1 MNKCNLKISK
11 DNSRGYEDEDSMSS
25 LSTSSSLSHSS
36 AASDQSGKIPPSA
49 WKTLGILSCIATMVM
64 YAETMLI
71 PAIPD
76 LISHF
81 HVSYTMSSWVLTAY
95 LVSGAVMTPIAGK
108 LSDIYGKKKILL
120 IVMLV
125 YAVGV
130 SIAGLAPTFEL
141 MLLARAIQG
150 IGMSM
155 FPIAFSIVRDQFP
168 RAKISIG
175 QGVITSMFASGAII
189 GLIVGGFIIQNYGW
203 QATFFTIIPIA
214 FALLFVIRKYIT
226 IGSNI
231 EGSSEV
237 SIASQDTAIV
247 NSEIKNQERKTKD
260 SSSAGTNTTDE
271 SRRIDI
277 LGAVTLAITI
287 ISLLLSIT
295 LFETS
300 AGNGSLGANI
310 DQNIIEGP
318 LGLSSSEIWL
328 TTLVVVGVVSSVV
341 FVIVERRAKNPLVD
355 FRLLFDKVVLPANLM
370 ILIVGLSMF
379 MVFETIPILVR
390 NPIPLGFGESAL
402 GVGNVQLPFAI
413 VLLIFGPT
421 SGFIISRLGSIK
433 PIIAGSVITSAGFF
447 ALWLVHSNPFC
458 VSAGL
463 AVLSVGLSLTSVG
476 AMNIVILATPPKYS
490 GISLGMTS
498 LLRIVGSSVGPVVA
512 SVYLQTLQ
520 SRISIGSGIFGSF
533 PSQESF
539 GLVFLTAAV
548 ASLVSVGLALTLRS
562 ILSKIHIP
570 NLS

>member
-1 MNKCNLKISK
+1 LKISK
-11 DNSRGYEDEDSMSS
+11 DNPRRYEDEDSMSS

-36 AASDQSGKIPPSA
+36 AASDQSGKISPSA

-120 IVMLV
+120 IVMLI

-141 MLLARAIQG
+141 MLLARAVQG

-203 QATFFTIIPIA
+203 QATFFTIIPVA
-214 FALLFVIRKYIT
+214 FALLFVIRKYI
-226 IGSNI
+226 IIRSDI
-231 EGSSEV
+231 ESSSEV
-237 SIASQDTAIV
+237 SIANQDTVIV
-247 NSEIKNQERKTKD
+247 NPEIMNEERKMKD
-260 SSSAGTNTTDE
+260 STSVGTNIVDE

-277 LGAVTLAITI
+277 LGAVTLAIAI

-300 AGNGSLGANI
+300 AGNGSLGTNVDENTI
-310 DQNIIEGP
+310 VGP
-318 LGLSSSEIWL
+318 LGLSSEIWL

-421 SGFIISRLGSIK
+421 SGFIISKLGSIK

-447 ALWLVHSNPFC
+447 ALWLVHSNPIC

-512 SVYLQTLQ
+512 AVYLQTLQ

-539 GLVFLTAAV
+539 GFVFLTAAV

>member
-1 MNKCNLKISK
+1 MKISK
-11 DNSRGYEDEDSMSS
+11 DNPRGYEDEDSMSS

-310 DQNIIEGP
+310 DQGP

-328 TTLVVVGVVSSVV
+328 STLVVVGVVSSVV
-341 FVIVERRAKNPLVD
+341 FVMVERRAKNPLVD

-379 MVFETIPILVR
+379 MVFETVPILVR

-433 PIIAGSVITSAGFF
+433 PIIAGSDITSAGFF
-447 ALWLVHSNPFC
+447 ALWIVHSNTFC

-463 AVLSVGLSLTSVG
+463 SVLSVGLSLTSVG

-512 SVYLQTLQ
+512 AVYLQTLQ

-548 ASLVSVGLALTLRS
+548 ASLVSVGLALALRS

>member
-1 MNKCNLKISK
+1 LKISK
-11 DNSRGYEDEDSMSS
+11 DNSRGYGDEDSTSF
-25 LSTSSSLSHSS
+25 LSTSSSLSRSS
-36 AASDQSGKIPPSA
+36 GQSEKIPLSA

-120 IVMLV
+120 IVMLI

-141 MLLARAIQG
+141 MLLARAVQG

-168 RAKISIG
+168 RVKISIG

-203 QATFFTIIPIA
+203 QATFFTIIPVA
-214 FALLFVIRKYIT
+214 FALLFVIRKYII
-226 IGSNI
+226 IGSDI
-231 EGSSEV
+231 ESSSEV
-237 SIASQDTAIV
+237 SIASQDTVIV
-247 NSEIKNQERKTKD
+247 NPEIMNEERKMKD
-260 SSSAGTNTTDE
+260 STSAGTNIVDE

-277 LGAVTLAITI
+277 LGAVTLAIAI

-300 AGNGSLGANI
+300 AGNGSLGTNVDENTIVA
-310 DQNIIEGP
+310 P
-318 LGLSSSEIWL
+318 LGLSSEIWL

-370 ILIVGLSMF
+370 ILVVGLSMF

-421 SGFIISRLGSIK
+421 SGFIISKLGSIK

-447 ALWLVHSNPFC
+447 ALWLVHSNPIC

-512 SVYLQTLQ
+512 AVYLQTIQ

-539 GLVFLTAAV
+539 GLVFLTAAI
-548 ASLVSVGLALTLRS
+548 ASLVSVGLALSLRS

>member
-1 MNKCNLKISK
+1 MKISK
-11 DNSRGYEDEDSMSS
+11 DNPRGYGDEDSTSFPSTSS
-25 LSTSSSLSHSS
+25 LSRSSSV
-36 AASDQSGKIPPSA
+36 SGQLEKIPLSA
-49 WKTLGILSCIATMVM
+49 WKTLGILSFLATMVM

-108 LSDIYGKKKILL
+108 LSDIYGKKKMLL

-155 FPIAFSIVRDQFP
+155 FPIAFGIVRDQFP

-203 QATFFTIIPIA
+203 QATFFTIIPVA
-214 FALLFVIRKYIT
+214 FALLIVIRKYIT
-226 IGSNI
+226 VGSNI
-231 EGSSEV
+231 ESSSGN
-237 SIASQDTAIV
+237 SIASQDTVIV
-247 NSEIKNQERKTKD
+247 NSEIKNEAAKTK
-260 SSSAGTNTTDE
+260 SSKSVESIIVGE

-277 LGAVTLAITI
+277 LGAVTLAIAI

-300 AGNGSLGANI
+300 AGNGSLRAHAEEK
-310 DQNIIEGP
+310 IIVGP
-318 LGLSSSEIWL
+318 LGLSSSEIWVI
-328 TTLVVVGVVSSVV
+328 TLVVIGVVSSLI

-421 SGFIISRLGSIK
+421 SGFIISRLGSVK
-433 PIIAGSVITSAGFF
+433 PIIAGSVITSTGFF
-447 ALWLVHSNPFC
+447 ALWLVHSNPFF

-548 ASLVSVGLALTLRS
+548 VSLISVGLALTLRS

>member
-1 MNKCNLKISK
+1 
-11 DNSRGYEDEDSMSS
+11 
-25 LSTSSSLSHSS
+25 
-36 AASDQSGKIPPSA
+36 
-49 WKTLGILSCIATMVM
+49 MVM

-108 LSDIYGKKKILL
+108 LSDIYGKKKMLL

-155 FPIAFSIVRDQFP
+155 FPIAFGIVRDQFP

-203 QATFFTIIPIA
+203 QATFFTIIPVA

-226 IGSNI
+226 VGSNI
-231 EGSSEV
+231 ESSSGN
-237 SIASQDTAIV
+237 SIASQDTVIV
-247 NSEIKNQERKTKD
+247 NSEIKNEAAKT
-260 SSSAGTNTTDE
+260 SSKSVESIKVGE

-277 LGAVTLAITI
+277 LGAVTLAVAI

-300 AGNGSLGANI
+300 AGNGSLRAHAEEK
-310 DQNIIEGP
+310 IIVGP
-318 LGLSSSEIWL
+318 LGLSSSEIWVI
-328 TTLVVVGVVSSVV
+328 TLVVIGVVSSLI

-421 SGFIISRLGSIK
+421 SGFIISRLGSVK
-433 PIIAGSVITSAGFF
+433 PIIAGSVITSTGFF
-447 ALWLVHSNPFC
+447 ALWLVHSNPFF

-476 AMNIVILATPPKYS
+476 AMNIVILATPQKYT

-512 SVYLQTLQ
+512 AVYLQTLQ

-548 ASLVSVGLALTLRS
+548 VSLISVGLALTLRS

>member
-1 MNKCNLKISK
+1 
-11 DNSRGYEDEDSMSS
+11 
-25 LSTSSSLSHSS
+25 
-36 AASDQSGKIPPSA
+36 
-49 WKTLGILSCIATMVM
+49 
-64 YAETMLI
+64 
-71 PAIPD
+71 
-76 LISHF
+76 
-81 HVSYTMSSWVLTAY
+81 MSSWVLTAY

-108 LSDIYGKKKILL
+108 LSDIYGKKKMLL

-155 FPIAFSIVRDQFP
+155 FPIAFGIVRDQFP

-203 QATFFTIIPIA
+203 QATFFTIIPVA

-226 IGSNI
+226 VGSNI
-231 EGSSEV
+231 ESSSGN
-237 SIASQDTAIV
+237 SIASQDTVIV
-247 NSEIKNQERKTKD
+247 NPENKNEVAKTK
-260 SSSAGTNTTDE
+260 SSKSVESITVGE

-277 LGAVTLAITI
+277 LGAVTLAIAI

-300 AGNGSLGANI
+300 AGNGSLRAHAEEK
-310 DQNIIEGP
+310 IIVGP
-318 LGLSSSEIWL
+318 LGLSSSEIWVI
-328 TTLVVVGVVSSVV
+328 TLVVIGVVSSLI

-421 SGFIISRLGSIK
+421 SGFIISRLGSVK
-433 PIIAGSVITSAGFF
+433 PIIAGSVITSTGFF
-447 ALWLVHSNPFC
+447 ALWLVHSNPFF

-476 AMNIVILATPPKYS
+476 AMNIVILATPQKYT

-512 SVYLQTLQ
+512 AVYLQTLQ

-548 ASLVSVGLALTLRS
+548 VSLISVGLALTLRS

>member
-1 MNKCNLKISK
+1 
-11 DNSRGYEDEDSMSS
+11 
-25 LSTSSSLSHSS
+25 
-36 AASDQSGKIPPSA
+36 
-49 WKTLGILSCIATMVM
+49 M

-81 HVSYTMSSWVLTAY
+81 HVSYTLSSWVLTAY

-108 LSDIYGKKKILL
+108 LSDIYGKKKLLL

-155 FPIAFSIVRDQFP
+155 FPIAFGIVRDQFP

-175 QGVITSMFASGAII
+175 QGVITSMFAFGAII

-203 QATFFTIIPIA
+203 QATFFTIIPVA
-214 FALLFVIRKYIT
+214 FALLFVIRKYII
-226 IGSNI
+226 IGNK
-231 EGSSEV
+231 SSEI
-237 SIASQDTAIV
+237 STASQDTVIV
-247 NSEIKNQERKTKD
+247 NSKFKNEVRKTK
-260 SSSAGTNTTDE
+260 SSNSVGTITAEE

-277 LGAVTLAITI
+277 LGAVTLAIAI

-300 AGNGSLGANI
+300 SGNGPPRANAEE
-310 DQNIIEGP
+310 NIIVGI
-318 LGLSSSEIWL
+318 LSLSSAEIWL
-328 TTLVVVGVVSSVV
+328 TTLVVIGVVSTVV

-355 FRLLFDKVVLPANLM
+355 FRLLFDRVVLPANLM

-390 NPIPLGFGESAL
+390 NPTPLGFGESAL

-463 AVLSVGLSLTSVG
+463 AVLAVGLSLTSVG

-512 SVYLQTLQ
+512 AAYLQTLQ

>member
-1 MNKCNLKISK
+1 LKIFK
-11 DNSRGYEDEDSMSS
+11 DNSSGYEDEDSTSF
-25 LSTSSSLSHSS
+25 LSTSSSLSRSS
-36 AASDQSGKIPPSA
+36 AASGQSEKIPLSA

-120 IVMLV
+120 IVMLI

-141 MLLARAIQG
+141 MLLARAVQG

-168 RAKISIG
+168 RVKISIG

-203 QATFFTIIPIA
+203 QATFFTIIPVA
-214 FALLFVIRKYIT
+214 FALLFVIRKYII
-226 IGSNI
+226 IGSDI
-231 EGSSEV
+231 ESSSEV
-237 SIASQDTAIV
+237 SIASQDTVIV
-247 NSEIKNQERKTKD
+247 NPEIMNEERKMKD
-260 SSSAGTNTTDE
+260 STSAGTNIVDE

-277 LGAVTLAITI
+277 LGAVTLAIAI

-300 AGNGSLGANI
+300 AGNGSLGTNVDENTIVA
-310 DQNIIEGP
+310 P
-318 LGLSSSEIWL
+318 LGLSSEIWL

-421 SGFIISRLGSIK
+421 SGFIISKLGSIK

-447 ALWLVHSNPFC
+447 ALWLVHSNPIC

-512 SVYLQTLQ
+512 AVYLQTIQ

-539 GLVFLTAAV
+539 GLVFLTAAI
-548 ASLVSVGLALTLRS
+548 ASLVSVGLALSLRS

>member
-1 MNKCNLKISK
+1 MKISK
-11 DNSRGYEDEDSMSS
+11 DNPRGYEDEDSMTS
-25 LSTSSSLSHSS
+25 LSTSSSLSHST
-36 AASDQSGKIPPSA
+36 AASDQSGKIPLYA

-203 QATFFTIIPIA
+203 QATFFTIIPVA

-226 IGSNI
+226 IGSYI
-231 EGSSEV
+231 EGSSEAP
-237 SIASQDTAIV
+237 IASRETVIV

-260 SSSAGTNTTDE
+260 RNSAGTNPTDE

-277 LGAVTLAITI
+277 LGAVTLAIAI

-300 AGNGSLGANI
+300 AGNGSLGANL
-310 DQNIIEGP
+310 DQNIIVGP
-318 LGLSSSEIWL
+318 LGFSSSEIWL

-476 AMNIVILATPPKYS
+476 AMNIVILATPQKYS

-512 SVYLQTLQ
+512 AVYLQTLQ

-548 ASLVSVGLALTLRS
+548 ASLVSVGLALALRS

>member
-1 MNKCNLKISK
+1 LKIFK
-11 DNSRGYEDEDSMSS
+11 DNSSGYEDEDSTSF
-25 LSTSSSLSHSS
+25 LSTSSSLSRSS
-36 AASDQSGKIPPSA
+36 AASGQSEKIPLSA

-120 IVMLV
+120 IVMLI

-141 MLLARAIQG
+141 MLLARAVQG

-168 RAKISIG
+168 RVKISIG

-203 QATFFTIIPIA
+203 QATFFTIIPVA
-214 FALLFVIRKYIT
+214 FALLFVIRKYII
-226 IGSNI
+226 IGSDI
-231 EGSSEV
+231 ESSSEV
-237 SIASQDTAIV
+237 SIASQDTVIV
-247 NSEIKNQERKTKD
+247 NPEIMNEERKMKD
-260 SSSAGTNTTDE
+260 STSAGTNIVDE

-277 LGAVTLAITI
+277 LGAVTLAIAI

-300 AGNGSLGANI
+300 AGNGSLGTNVDENTI
-310 DQNIIEGP
+310 VGP
-318 LGLSSSEIWL
+318 LGLSSEIWL

-370 ILIVGLSMF
+370 ILVVGLSMF

-421 SGFIISRLGSIK
+421 SGFIISKLGSIK

-447 ALWLVHSNPFC
+447 ALWLVHSNPIC

-512 SVYLQTLQ
+512 AVYLQTIQ

-539 GLVFLTAAV
+539 GLVFLTAAI
-548 ASLVSVGLALTLRS
+548 ASLVSVGLALSLRS

>member
-1 MNKCNLKISK
+1 MKISK
-11 DNSRGYEDEDSMSS
+11 DNPRGYGDEDSTSF
-25 LSTSSSLSHSS
+25 LSTSSSLSRSS
-36 AASDQSGKIPPSA
+36 AASGQLEKIPLSA

-141 MLLARAIQG
+141 MLLARAVQG

-203 QATFFTIIPIA
+203 QATFFTIIPVA
-214 FALLFVIRKYIT
+214 FALLFVIRKFIDYWK
-226 IGSNI
+226 S
-231 EGSSEV
+231 SSEDIV
-237 SIASQDTAIV
+237 SIASQDTVIV
-247 NSEIKNQERKTKD
+247 NPEIMNEERKTKD
-260 SSSAGTNTTDE
+260 ITSAGTNIADE

-277 LGAVTLAITI
+277 LGAVTLAIAI

-300 AGNGSLGANI
+300 AGNGSLGTNVDENTI
-310 DQNIIEGP
+310 VGP
-318 LGLSSSEIWL
+318 LGLSSEIWL

-498 LLRIVGSSVGPVVA
+498 LLRIVGSSVGPVVR
-512 SVYLQTLQ
+512 Q
-520 SRISIGSGIFGSF
+520 STCRLFN
-533 PSQESF
+533 QE
-539 GLVFLTAAV
+539 
-548 ASLVSVGLALTLRS
+548 
-562 ILSKIHIP
+562 
-570 NLS
+570 

>member
-1 MNKCNLKISK
+1 MKISK
-11 DNSRGYEDEDSMSS
+11 DNPREYGDEDSMSS

-36 AASDQSGKIPPSA
+36 AALGQSGKIPLSA

-141 MLLARAIQG
+141 MLLARAVQG

-155 FPIAFSIVRDQFP
+155 FPIAFGIVRDQFP

-203 QATFFTIIPIA
+203 QTTFFTIIPVA
-214 FALLFVIRKYIT
+214 FALLFVIRKYII
-226 IGSNI
+226 IGSNY
-231 EGSSEV
+231 ESSSEI
-237 SIASQDTAIV
+237 STASQDTVTV
-247 NSEIKNQERKTKD
+247 NSEIKNEVRKTK
-260 SSSAGTNTTDE
+260 SSNSVRTNIADE

-277 LGAVTLAITI
+277 LGAVTLAIAI

-300 AGNGSLGANI
+300 AGNGSLHANAEE
-310 DQNIIEGP
+310 NIIVGR
-318 LGLSSSEIWL
+318 LGLSSSEI
-328 TTLVVVGVVSSVV
+328 
-341 FVIVERRAKNPLVD
+341 
-355 FRLLFDKVVLPANLM
+355 
-370 ILIVGLSMF
+370 
-379 MVFETIPILVR
+379 
-390 NPIPLGFGESAL
+390 
-402 GVGNVQLPFAI
+402 
-413 VLLIFGPT
+413 
-421 SGFIISRLGSIK
+421 
-433 PIIAGSVITSAGFF
+433 
-447 ALWLVHSNPFC
+447 
-458 VSAGL
+458 
-463 AVLSVGLSLTSVG
+463 
-476 AMNIVILATPPKYS
+476 
-490 GISLGMTS
+490 
-498 LLRIVGSSVGPVVA
+498 
-512 SVYLQTLQ
+512 
-520 SRISIGSGIFGSF
+520 
-533 PSQESF
+533 
-539 GLVFLTAAV
+539 
-548 ASLVSVGLALTLRS
+548 
-562 ILSKIHIP
+562 
-570 NLS
+570 

>member
-1 MNKCNLKISK
+1 LKISK
-11 DNSRGYEDEDSMSS
+11 DNPGGYAEGDSMGSPP
-25 LSTSSSLSHSS
+25 TSSSLSHSS
-36 AASDQSGKIPPSA
+36 ASSGQLGKIPLSA
-49 WKTLGILSCIATMVM
+49 WKTLGILSFLATMVM

-81 HVSYTMSSWVLTAY
+81 HVSYTLSSWVLTAY

-108 LSDIYGKKKILL
+108 LSDIYGKKKLLL

-155 FPIAFSIVRDQFP
+155 FPIAFGIVRDQFP

-175 QGVITSMFASGAII
+175 QGVITSMFAFGAII

-203 QATFFTIIPIA
+203 QATFFTIIPVA
-214 FALLFVIRKYIT
+214 FALLFVIRKYII
-226 IGSNI
+226 IGNK
-231 EGSSEV
+231 SSEI
-237 SIASQDTAIV
+237 STASQDTVIV
-247 NSEIKNQERKTKD
+247 NSKFKNEVRKTK
-260 SSSAGTNTTDE
+260 SSNSMGTITAEE

-277 LGAVTLAITI
+277 LGAVTLAIAI

-300 AGNGSLGANI
+300 SGNGPPRANAEE
-310 DQNIIEGP
+310 NIIVGI
-318 LGLSSSEIWL
+318 LGLSSAEIWL
-328 TTLVVVGVVSSVV
+328 TTLVVIGVVSTVV

-355 FRLLFDKVVLPANLM
+355 FRLLFDRVVLPANLM

-390 NPIPLGFGESAL
+390 NPTPLGFGESAL
-402 GVGNVQLPFAI
+402 GVGSVQLPFAI

-463 AVLSVGLSLTSVG
+463 AVLAVGLSLTSVG

-512 SVYLQTLQ
+512 AAYLQTLQ

>member
-1 MNKCNLKISK
+1 LKIFK
-11 DNSRGYEDEDSMSS
+11 DNSSGYEDEDSTSF
-25 LSTSSSLSHSS
+25 LSTSSSLSRSS
-36 AASDQSGKIPPSA
+36 AASGQSEKIPLSA

-120 IVMLV
+120 IVMLI

-141 MLLARAIQG
+141 MLLARAVQG

-168 RAKISIG
+168 RVKISIG

-203 QATFFTIIPIA
+203 QATFFTIIPVA
-214 FALLFVIRKYIT
+214 FALLFVIRKYII
-226 IGSNI
+226 IGSDI
-231 EGSSEV
+231 ESSSEV
-237 SIASQDTAIV
+237 SIASQDTVIV
-247 NSEIKNQERKTKD
+247 NPEIMNEERKMKD
-260 SSSAGTNTTDE
+260 STSAGTNIVDE

-277 LGAVTLAITI
+277 LGAVTLAIAI

-300 AGNGSLGANI
+300 AGNGSLGTNVDENTI
-310 DQNIIEGP
+310 VGP
-318 LGLSSSEIWL
+318 LGLSSEIWL

-370 ILIVGLSMF
+370 ILVVGLSMF

-421 SGFIISRLGSIK
+421 SGFIISKLGSIK

-447 ALWLVHSNPFC
+447 ALWLVHSNPIC

-512 SVYLQTLQ
+512 AVYLQTLQ

-539 GLVFLTAAV
+539 GLVFLTAAI
-548 ASLVSVGLALTLRS
+548 ASLVSVGLALSLRS

>member
-1 MNKCNLKISK
+1 MKISK
-11 DNSRGYEDEDSMSS
+11 DNPRGYGDEDSTSF
-25 LSTSSSLSHSS
+25 LSTSSSLSRSS
-36 AASDQSGKIPPSA
+36 AASGQLEKIPLSA

-141 MLLARAIQG
+141 MLLARAVQG

-203 QATFFTIIPIA
+203 QATFFTIIPVA
-214 FALLFVIRKYIT
+214 FALLFVIRKFII
-226 IGSNI
+226 IGGDI
-231 EGSSEV
+231 ESSSEDIV
-237 SIASQDTAIV
+237 SIASQDTVIV
-247 NSEIKNQERKTKD
+247 NPEIMNEERKTKD
-260 SSSAGTNTTDE
+260 ITSAGTNIADE

-277 LGAVTLAITI
+277 LGAVTLAIAI

-300 AGNGSLGANI
+300 AGNESLGTKVDENTI
-310 DQNIIEGP
+310 VGP
-318 LGLSSSEIWL
+318 LGLSSEIWL

-512 SVYLQTLQ
+512 AVYLQTIQ

-548 ASLVSVGLALTLRS
+548 ASLVSVGLALLLRS

>member
-1 MNKCNLKISK
+1 MKISK
-11 DNSRGYEDEDSMSS
+11 DNPRGYGDEDSTSF
-25 LSTSSSLSHSS
+25 LSTSSSLSRSS
-36 AASDQSGKIPPSA
+36 AASGQLEKIPLSA

-64 YAETMLI
+64 YSETMLI

-141 MLLARAIQG
+141 MLLARAVQG

-203 QATFFTIIPIA
+203 QATFFTIIPVA
-214 FALLFVIRKYIT
+214 FALLFVIRKFII
-226 IGSNI
+226 IGGDI
-231 EGSSEV
+231 ESSSEDIV
-237 SIASQDTAIV
+237 SIASQDTVIV
-247 NSEIKNQERKTKD
+247 NPEIMNEEKKTKD
-260 SSSAGTNTTDE
+260 ITSAGTNIADE

-277 LGAVTLAITI
+277 LGAVTLAIAI

-300 AGNGSLGANI
+300 AGNGSLGTNVDENTI
-310 DQNIIEGP
+310 VGP
-318 LGLSSSEIWL
+318 LGLSSEIWL

-433 PIIAGSVITSAGFF
+433 PIIAGSIITSAGFF

-512 SVYLQTLQ
+512 AVYLQTIQ

-539 GLVFLTAAV
+539 GFVFLTAAV
-548 ASLVSVGLALTLRS
+548 ASLVSVGLALSLRS

>member
-1 MNKCNLKISK
+1 MKISK
-11 DNSRGYEDEDSMSS
+11 DNSRGYGDEDSTSF
-25 LSTSSSLSHSS
+25 LPTSSSLSRSS
-36 AASDQSGKIPPSA
+36 AASGQSEKIPLSA

-120 IVMLV
+120 IVMLI

-141 MLLARAIQG
+141 MLLARAVQG

-203 QATFFTIIPIA
+203 QATFFTIIPVA
-214 FALLFVIRKYIT
+214 FALLFVIRKYII
-226 IGSNI
+226 IGSDI
-231 EGSSEV
+231 ESSSEV
-237 SIASQDTAIV
+237 SIASQDTVIV
-247 NSEIKNQERKTKD
+247 NPEIMNEERKMKD
-260 SSSAGTNTTDE
+260 STSVGTNIVDE

-277 LGAVTLAITI
+277 LGAVTLAIAI

-300 AGNGSLGANI
+300 AGNGSLGTNVDENTI
-310 DQNIIEGP
+310 VGP
-318 LGLSSSEIWL
+318 LGLSSEIWL

-421 SGFIISRLGSIK
+421 SGFIISKLGSIK

-447 ALWLVHSNPFC
+447 ALWLVHSNPIC

-512 SVYLQTLQ
+512 AVYLQTIQ

-548 ASLVSVGLALTLRS
+548 ASLVSVGLALSLRS

>member
-1 MNKCNLKISK
+1 MKESTNNTK
-11 DNSRGYEDEDSMSS
+11 DYREKDSTNSQSSSAS
-25 LSTSSSLSHSS
+25 LSNSSSVSV
-36 AASDQSGKIPPSA
+36 QPIKIPLSA

-81 HVSYTMSSWVLTAY
+81 HVSYTLSSWILTAY

-120 IVMLV
+120 IVMII

-130 SIAGLAPTFEL
+130 SFAGLAPTFGL
-141 MLLARAIQG
+141 MLFARAIQG

-168 RAKISIG
+168 REKISIG

-189 GLIVGGFIIQNYGW
+189 GLLVGGFIIQHYGW
-203 QATFFTIIPIA
+203 QATFFTIIPVA
-214 FALLFVIRKYIT
+214 FALLFVIRKYI
-226 IGSNI
+226 NI
-231 EGSSEV
+231 DSTSTNTWENSS
-237 SIASQDTAIV
+237 ASDDTPEPNV
-247 NSEIKNQERKTKD
+247 EIKNEGRKIK
-260 SSSAGTNTTDE
+260 SSNNAGANRGDE

-277 LGAVTLAITI
+277 PGAVTLALAIT
-287 ISLLLSIT
+287 SFLLCLT
-295 LFETS
+295 FFETS
-300 AGNGSLGANI
+300 ASKGTLGVDAGETIIVGSLGLPFSGVWLI
-310 DQNIIEGP
+310 TFMIIG
-318 LGLSSSEIWL
+318 I
-328 TTLVVVGVVSSVV
+328 VSSVI
-341 FVIVERRAKNPLVD
+341 FVRVERRAKNPLVN
-355 FRLLFDKVVLPANLM
+355 FKLLFDKVVLPANLM

-390 NPIPLGFGESAL
+390 NPSPLGFGESAL
-402 GVGNVQLPFAI
+402 GVGSVQLPFAV

-421 SGFIISRLGSIK
+421 SGFIISKLGSIK
-433 PIIAGSVITSAGFF
+433 PILVGSVITSAGFF
-447 ALWLVHSNPFC
+447 VLWLFHSSPLY

-498 LLRIVGSSVGPVVA
+498 LLRIIGSSIGPVVA
-512 SVYLQTLQ
+512 ATYLQTLQ
-520 SRISIGSGIFGSF
+520 SRISIGTGTFGSF

-539 GLVFLTAAV
+539 SLVFLTAAG
-548 ASLVSVGLALTLRS
+548 ASIVSVGLAFTLRRA
-562 ILSKIHIP
+562 ISKTHIP

>member
-1 MNKCNLKISK
+1 
-11 DNSRGYEDEDSMSS
+11 
-25 LSTSSSLSHSS
+25 
-36 AASDQSGKIPPSA
+36 
-49 WKTLGILSCIATMVM
+49 MVM

-141 MLLARAIQG
+141 MLLARAVQG

-203 QATFFTIIPIA
+203 QATFFTIIPVA
-214 FALLFVIRKYIT
+214 FALLFVIRKYII
-226 IGSNI
+226 IGSEV
-231 EGSSEV
+231 EGSSEDIV

-247 NSEIKNQERKTKD
+247 NPEIMNEERKTKD
-260 SSSAGTNTTDE
+260 STSAGTNIADE

-277 LGAVTLAITI
+277 LGAVTLAIAI

-300 AGNGSLGANI
+300 AGNGSLGANV
-310 DQNIIEGP
+310 DQNTIVGP
-318 LGLSSSEIWL
+318 LGLSS
-328 TTLVVVGVVSSVV
+328 
-341 FVIVERRAKNPLVD
+341 
-355 FRLLFDKVVLPANLM
+355 
-370 ILIVGLSMF
+370 
-379 MVFETIPILVR
+379 
-390 NPIPLGFGESAL
+390 
-402 GVGNVQLPFAI
+402 
-413 VLLIFGPT
+413 
-421 SGFIISRLGSIK
+421 
-433 PIIAGSVITSAGFF
+433 
-447 ALWLVHSNPFC
+447 
-458 VSAGL
+458 
-463 AVLSVGLSLTSVG
+463 
-476 AMNIVILATPPKYS
+476 
-490 GISLGMTS
+490 
-498 LLRIVGSSVGPVVA
+498 
-512 SVYLQTLQ
+512 
-520 SRISIGSGIFGSF
+520 
-533 PSQESF
+533 
-539 GLVFLTAAV
+539 
-548 ASLVSVGLALTLRS
+548 
-562 ILSKIHIP
+562 
-570 NLS
+570 

>member
-1 MNKCNLKISK
+1 MKISK
-11 DNSRGYEDEDSMSS
+11 DNPRGYGDEDSTSF
-25 LSTSSSLSHSS
+25 LSTSSSLSRSSS
-36 AASDQSGKIPPSA
+36 ASGQLEKIPLSA

-141 MLLARAIQG
+141 MLLARAVQG

-203 QATFFTIIPIA
+203 QATFFTIIPVA
-214 FALLFVIRKYIT
+214 FALLFVIRKYII
-226 IGSNI
+226 IGGDI
-231 EGSSEV
+231 ESSSEDIV
-237 SIASQDTAIV
+237 SIASQDTVIV
-247 NSEIKNQERKTKD
+247 NPEIMNEERKTKD
-260 SSSAGTNTTDE
+260 STSAGTNIADE

-277 LGAVTLAITI
+277 LGAVTLAIAI

-300 AGNGSLGANI
+300 AGNGSLGTNVDENTI
-310 DQNIIEGP
+310 VGP
-318 LGLSSSEIWL
+318 LGLSSEIWL
-328 TTLVVVGVVSSVV
+328 TTLAVVGVVSSVV

-355 FRLLFDKVVLPANLM
+355 FRLLFDKVLLPANLM

-421 SGFIISRLGSIK
+421 SGFIISRMGSIK

-447 ALWLVHSNPFC
+447 ALWLVHSNPLC

-512 SVYLQTLQ
+512 AVYLQTIQ
-520 SRISIGSGIFGSF
+520 SRISIGNGIFGSF

-548 ASLVSVGLALTLRS
+548 ASLVSVGLALSLRS

>member
-1 MNKCNLKISK
+1 MKIFK
-11 DNSRGYEDEDSMSS
+11 DNSKGYGEENSMNSQSS
-25 LSTSSSLSHSS
+25 SSSLSHSS
-36 AASDQSGKIPPSA
+36 AASVQSVKIPLSA

-81 HVSYTMSSWVLTAY
+81 HISYTMSSWVLTAY

-120 IVMLV
+120 IVMIV

-130 SIAGLAPTFEL
+130 SFAGLAPTFEL

-175 QGVITSMFASGAII
+175 QGVITSMFASGSII
-189 GLIVGGFIIQNYGW
+189 GLVVGGFIVQNYGW
-203 QATFFTIIPIA
+203 QATFFTIIPVA
-214 FALLFVIRKYIT
+214 FALLFVIRKYIN
-226 IGSNI
+226 IGSNTDNPGENSSASEDSSKGNPEI
-231 EGSSEV
+231 NNEG
-237 SIASQDTAIV
+237 
-247 NSEIKNQERKTKD
+247 RKTK
-260 SSSAGTNTTDE
+260 SSNSAGTNTADE

-277 LGAVTLAITI
+277 LGAVTLALAITF
-287 ISLLLSIT
+287 LLLSIT

-300 AGNGSLGANI
+300 ASNGSLGANEGER
-310 DQNIIEGP
+310 IIVGDP
-318 LGLSSSEIWL
+318 RLPSSEIWL
-328 TTLVVVGVVSSVV
+328 ITFIVVGIVSSVV

-390 NPIPLGFGESAL
+390 NPTPLGFGESAL
-402 GVGNVQLPFAI
+402 GVGNIQLPFAI

-421 SGFIISRLGSIK
+421 SGFIISKLGSIK

-447 ALWLVHSNPFC
+447 ALWLVHSNPVY

-498 LLRIVGSSVGPVVA
+498 LLRIVGSAVGPVVA
-512 SVYLQTLQ
+512 AIYLQTLQ